1 MLRVHEQ
8 STWTHTELKDKYLS
22 LFFFGSNPGE
32 FHTCLWGVDDIC
44 LSNDQQS
51 VYVVGTHCIL
61 PLCLGSVVHL
71 TFIQCIFIF
80 NTHCATDVPALLGCP
95 PPSAVLFMGIFSST
109 TEITLSLWQSVF
121 IFHLYFVFLLCVYKY
136 VYFFFCST
144 SGRSPV
150 LQVWNQG
157 HPCLRSPTPQDQVDP
172 LSSGLSQENQ
182 VLIL

>member
-1 MLRVHEQ
+1 MNTHRVERQ
-8 STWTHTELKDKYLS
+8 IFES
-22 LFFFGSNPGE
+22 FFFGSNPGE
-32 FHTCLWGVDDIC
+32 FHTCLWGVHDIC

-109 TEITLSLWQSVF
+109 TEITLSLSDSLCLFFICTLFFSYVFTNMYTFFSVPLAGEVQYSRYETRDT
-121 IFHLYFVFLLCVYKY
+121 HV
-136 VYFFFCST
+136 
-144 SGRSPV
+144 SGV
-150 LQVWNQG
+150 Q
-157 HPCLRSPTPQDQVDP
+157 HPRTKWTPSVQACP
-172 LSSGLSQENQ
+172 RKTRC
-182 VLIL
+182 